1 MCYTS
6 VSHVWWW
13 CGGGKAP
20 FRVALLSASLC
31 SSPSQNPKI
40 TRILLAY
47 PPTSFHSERKVWG
60 VVDLGR
66 PEGAEQL
73 VKTLNG
79 AKCQQW
85 GG

>member
-1 MCYTS
+1 MNR
-6 VSHVWWW
+6 
-13 CGGGKAP
+13 GGVGSGKAP
-20 FRVALLSASLC
+20 FRVVLLSASLC

-60 VVDLGR
+60 GQ
-66 PEGAEQL
+66 EGAEQL
-73 VKTLNG
+73 VKTLNR

-85 GG
+85 GGLGFQGCTS